1 MIVEEPSQESS
12 QLRKPDS
19 SLRPA
24 PVGRRLL
31 AAIYDVPAILTLLL
45 IGTALVLILNRGARL
60 DATALSLTLY
70 RSWLAA
76 LWFAYYGFCWTRW
89 GQTLG
94 MRVWRIDAQ
103 RIDGSRLR
111 WRDALL
117 RFVTG
122 IVAWLPFA
130 LGVFAAARDSE
141 GRAWHDRWSR
151 TRVTTR
157 S

>member
-1 MIVEEPSQESS
+1 L
-12 QLRKPDS
+12 QLCKPDS
-19 SLRPA
+19 SSRPA

-45 IGTALVLILNRGARL
+45 IGTALLLLLNGGARL
-60 DATALSLTLY
+60 DASALSLALY

-76 LWFAYYGFCWTRW
+76 LWFAYYGLCWTRW

-94 MRVWRIDAQ
+94 MRVWRIAVQ
-103 RIDGSRLR
+103 RLDGSRLR